1 MTQPNIQA
9 DGVRIEP
16 GSGQTLTITRDAV
29 TGSLKFVDA
38 VVTGGINLSQLAGLG
53 TVAGT
58 LIVGVSGT
66 GAQYTTVQSAINAVP
81 VTASL
86 ANPYV
91 ILVMPGVYNE
101 NLVIEKAGITV
112 QGLGRVVIQATAVSG
127 TVTVQEAVAS
137 VPTSLT
143 LRDLV
148 IVNANN
154 GEACVDIVGGAGS
167 TVGADGI
174 LLDGCD
180 LRPTGVGGY
189 TVYADT
195 VNYVTLRDCHSDGV
209 PGTASMRVSQCAGLT
224 VVGGSIPLVQSDYN
238 SAGTTPS
245 VLGSA
250 YSLIGCASVGNVL
263 STLTGA
269 GSMSISS
276 CPVVGSV
283 TMNGNRT
290 LTVAGSALGN
300 VTVNGT
306 SAATLSFSTRRVVAG
321 AGTLLEPQTSGTVSF
336 VASLSE
342 PVAFDVARPNANYT
356 VALDTGDVTTSVV
369 ASKANGGFTV
379 TFAAPVTTTVYWT
392 ALSQ

>member
-1 MTQPNIQA
+1 MAQPNIQA

-16 GSGQTLTITRDAV
+16 GSGQTLTITRDAA
-29 TGSLKFVDA
+29 TGSLRFTDA
-38 VVTGGINLSQLAGLG
+38 VVTGGINLSDLAGLG

-66 GAQYTTVQSAINAVP
+66 GAKYTTVQSAINAVP
-81 VTASL
+81 VSASL
-86 ANPYV
+86 TNPYV

-112 QGLGRVVIQATAVSG
+112 QGLGRVVIQAAAVSG

-195 VNYVTLRDCHSDGV
+195 VNYFTLTGCVATGA
-209 PGTASMRVSQCAGLT
+209 PATASLRVSQCAGLT
-224 VVGGSIPLVQSDYN
+224 ALNSVLPAVQADYTTAGSL
-238 SAGTTPS
+238 PS
-245 VLGSA
+245 VVGSA
-250 YSLIGCASVGNVL
+250 YTLSGCLTVGNVL
-263 STLTGA
+263 STLTSA
-269 GSMSISS
+269 GSL
-276 CPVVGSV
+276 
-283 TMNGNRT
+283 TMNGCPS
-290 LTVAGSALGN
+290 VGN
-300 VTVNGT
+300 VTVNGNRT
-306 SAATLSFSTRRVVAG
+306 VTVTGSAIGNLTVNGTTAATLRSSSRGTASG
-321 AGTLLEPQTSGTVSF
+321 AGTLLESQVSGTTVF
-336 VASLSE
+336 AASSTE
-342 PVAFDVARPNANYT
+342 TVTFSVARPNANYT
-356 VALDTGDVTTSVV
+356 VALDTGLTT
-369 ASKANGGFTV
+369 ASRVINKLATSFDIAFT
-379 TFAAPVTTTVYWT
+379 APVSTTVYWT
-392 ALSQ
+392 VSSN